1 MMNAF
6 SKDDDAFWGL
16 RLCLAWTFLY
26 LLLPNTWKL
35 ISAPMPHGLLQCLLP
50 TSSIP
55 GYSIVYSI
63 LLFTTLSQYIQKVAP
78 KWSYWGI
85 FLLSTWAVC
94 MEESNGIHNRN
105 ALISWLFLAQAIDA
119 TWGKNSSQRAL
130 QYSAQVVA
138 GTYLL
143 SGLSKLFDAG
153 LSWPIQ
159 GQRIG
164 LQMAK
169 SFHQAWADLLNP
181 EHLQA
186 GMEQLALLDQ
196 YRSFLPLI
204 LTAAFLLELGAPLAL
219 INGKMMIIIG
229 GLLVAMHLGIFITMN
244 IFIAPIAIPMFW
256 VFINPIGRLLSLRR
270 PT

>member
-6 SKDDDAFWGL
+6 SKDDYAFWGL
-16 RLCLAWTFLY
+16 RISLALTYWI
-26 LLLPNTWKL
+26 L
-35 ISAPMPHGLLQCLLP
+35 IVSQVNQYPTAPMPHGVWSWALP
-50 TSSIP
+50 HSPIP
-55 GYSIVYSI
+55 YYTPLFWIISGLSVLGYIRKNFQKWAPWA
-63 LLFTTLSQYIQKVAP
+63 LFALT
-78 KWSYWGI
+78 
-85 FLLSTWAVC
+85 TWAVC

-105 ALISWLFLAQAIDA
+105 ALISWLFLAQAIGT
-119 TWGKNSSQRAL
+119 TWGKNSSQKSL

-164 LQMAK
+164 LQIAK

-181 EHLQA
+181 EHLQS
-186 GMEQLALLDQ
+186 GIDQLAILDQ

-204 LTAAFLLELGAPLAL
+204 LAAALLLELGAPLAL
-219 INGKMMIIIG
+219 INSKMMIGIG
-229 GLLVAMHLGIFITMN
+229 VLLVAMHLGIFITMN
-244 IFIAPIAIPMFW
+244 ISLLGIAIPMFW
-256 VFINPIGRLLSLRR
+256 VFINPVGRLLSLRR